1 MSTVATSVA
10 EKELCWG
17 PNVSILKNYYYRTL
31 RKLPYVDESR
41 MGVWGWGYG
50 GYLTIR
56 TLSQDSQIATLLTRN
71 NNKVRYSN
79 SSEGTG
85 VEGLVQC
92 GVAVAP
98 VTQWQ
103 HHNMLWTQRYMG
115 RPEISDNWDQFKA
128 ADLTK

>member
-1 MSTVATSVA
+1 MF
-10 EKELCWG
+10 
-17 PNVSILKNYYYRTL
+17 RTL
-31 RKLPYVDESR
+31 KKLPYVDEER
-41 MGVWGWGYG
+41 MAVWGWGYG

-56 TLSQDSQIATLLTRN
+56 LLSQDSRIATLLTRN
-71 NNKVRYSN
+71 NIKGRYSN
-79 SSEGTG
+79 SSE
-85 VEGLVQC
+85 VAVVDSLVQC

-115 RPEISDNWDQFKA
+115 RPEITDNWDQYNA